1 MNNWSDS
8 RDLTADA
15 LHREERAAARGAR
28 RTFLEYSP
36 MRPFDVSE
44 PQRVYRRY
52 SYGPLLDL
60 FVLER
65 VRSSCRTP
73 AISPHHPKS
82 RICVPRAATQLEN

>member
-60 FVLER
+60 FVLEC

-73 AISPHHPKS
+73 AIRHTIRNLASACPARQP
-82 RICVPRAATQLEN
+82 N